1 MVWPSAHL
9 AASLSLQAL
18 ISAAGSSQGRT
29 LSRREI
35 LDRYE
40 QHTRHCPSCRR
51 VSCARLEL
59 RRRALPARGAPCARA
74 LLPLRQLA
82 SICALFRPSRCASRR
97 QQPSSHRRSRTPS
110 TCPQQALATVQ
121 VTRQALQLAAATGYT
136 SAFALVLL
144 QALLPG
150 PPLGGT
156 HAGRAVSLPV
166 LVGSA
171 ALAAGLGAA
180 ALLRLEQR
188 FVFVDYVHAGK

>member
-1 MVWPSAHL
+1 M
-9 AASLSLQAL
+9 
-18 ISAAGSSQGRT
+18 
-29 LSRREI
+29 
-35 LDRYE
+35 
-40 QHTRHCPSCRR
+40 
-51 VSCARLEL
+51 
-59 RRRALPARGAPCARA
+59 
-74 LLPLRQLA
+74 
-82 SICALFRPSRCASRR
+82 
-97 QQPSSHRRSRTPS
+97 
-110 TCPQQALATVQ
+110 Q